1 MSKFSGTRVQKIRQG
16 LNFTPKELARVL
28 WVARKTVDAWE
39 SGDRTPVG
47 AHRRLL
53 LLLEH
58 GLSTPSFRTALR
70 DPRAED
76 PLFLLFR
83 LVEPLYRSSRVAGSM
98 ED

>member
-1 MSKFSGTRVQKIRQG
+1 MSKFSAARIRKIRRE
-16 LNFTPKELARVL
+16 LDFTREEFACVL
-28 WVARKTVDAWE
+28 WVALKTVDDWE
-39 SGDRTPVG
+39 SGGRKPAG

-58 GLSTPSFRTALR
+58 GLSKSSFRAALR

-83 LVEPLYRSSRVAGSM
+83 LIEPLYRTS
-98 ED
+98 

>member
-1 MSKFSGTRVQKIRQG
+1 MSRLSATRIRKIRKE
-16 LNFTPKELARVL
+16 LNFTREEFARVL
-28 WVARKTVDAWE
+28 WVARKTVDEWE
-39 SGDRTPVG
+39 SGGRNPVG

-58 GLSTPSFRTALR
+58 GLSTPSFRTTLR

-83 LVEPLYRSSRVAGSM
+83 LLEPLYRSS
-98 ED
+98 